1 MVRDGVRR
9 EIEAA
14 DLVPGDVL
22 VLAEGDRVCADARI
36 IDGALVIDLSALT
49 GESLPTNRSAEPT
62 AMIGPLL
69 EAQDLVFSGTTCTG
83 GEAATVVTRTGMHTE
98 LGRIAALSQRGRTR
112 PSPLERQVRRVTW
125 IIAAVAVA
133 AGAAF
138 VPVGLAAGLGWA
150 AAITFSIGL
159 IVANVPE
166 GLLPTI
172 TLALASGVRQL
183 ARRGAVVKRLSAVET
198 LGSVNVVCTDKTGT
212 LTENRM
218 RVTRLWLLAN
228 EIDTTQVD
236 ASSAIDDPR
245 AALLASTA
253 AACTTAEAP
262 SDAQP
267 AGTGD
272 PTELALLRLA
282 TDLGVGIAP
291 AQRHADRQAVFH
303 FDAHLQRMSTVD
315 TEDGIAAVHTK
326 GAPEAVLP
334 SCTQVLGAGGRPV
347 PLNDA
352 TRVELQQTLDSYAA
366 GGLRVLA
373 VARRVLGPVHAVPDN
388 RGAVEADLVLVG
400 LVAMVDPP
408 RVAVPDAV
416 ARAHRAGI
424 RIHVVTGDYGP
435 TAAEIARQVGIGTG
449 GRIVTGAQLDRL
461 GDADLDALLARD
473 EEIVFAR
480 TSPEAKLR
488 ICEALQAGGAIV
500 AMTGDGVNDAPALRH
515 ADIGVAMGRSGTDVA
530 REAATM
536 VLTDDD
542 FATIV
547 AAIAG
552 GRQVFDNVRKFVLY
566 IFAHAVPEVVPF
578 LVFAL
583 TGGAVPLPLTV
594 LQILAIDLGTETL
607 PALALGREPAEP
619 GAMDRPPRP
628 RSDGVVDRGLLV
640 RAWLLLGTVSAVL
653 VMGGFL
659 FTLWHAGWHPGDP
672 TAPGTPLHDA
682 YLQATTITFTGIV
695 ACQIG
700 TAFAARTD
708 RASLFSV
715 GLLSNPLLLWG
726 IAFELAF
733 TAAVIYVPWLQDVFG
748 TAALTPAQLVVILPF
763 PFVVWGADELVRLLR
778 RRSTRPPRTL
788 RTDTRDSPA
797 DRIRS

>member
-1 MVRDGVRR
+1 
-9 EIEAA
+9 
-14 DLVPGDVL
+14 
-22 VLAEGDRVCADARI
+22 
-36 IDGALVIDLSALT
+36 
-49 GESLPTNRSAEPT
+49 
-62 AMIGPLL
+62 
-69 EAQDLVFSGTTCTG
+69 
-83 GEAATVVTRTGMHTE
+83 
-98 LGRIAALSQRGRTR
+98 
-112 PSPLERQVRRVTW
+112 
-125 IIAAVAVA
+125 
-133 AGAAF
+133 
-138 VPVGLAAGLGWA
+138 
-150 AAITFSIGL
+150 
-159 IVANVPE
+159 
-166 GLLPTI
+166 
-172 TLALASGVRQL
+172 
-183 ARRGAVVKRLSAVET
+183 
-198 LGSVNVVCTDKTGT
+198 
-212 LTENRM
+212 M
-218 RVTRLWLLAN
+218 RVTRLWLLTN
-228 EIDTTQVD
+228 EIDITQAD

-282 TDLGVGIAP
+282 TDLGVGVAP
-291 AQRHADRQAVFH
+291 AQRHTSRQAVFH

-315 TEDGIAAVHTK
+315 TENGIAAVHTK

-334 SCTQVLGAGGRPV
+334 CCVHVLGLDGRPM

-352 TRVELQQTLDSYAA
+352 TRVELQQKLDFYAA

-388 RGAVEADLVLVG
+388 RGAVEADLLLVG

-408 RVAVPDAV
+408 RTAVPDAV

-480 TSPEAKLR
+480 ASPEAKLR

-530 REAATM
+530 REAAAM

-547 AAIAG
+547 AAIGG

-619 GAMDRPPRP
+619 GAMDRPSRP
-628 RSDGVVDRGLLV
+628 RSDGVVNRGLLV
-640 RAWLLLGTVSAVL
+640 RAWLLLGVVSAAL

-672 TAPGTPLHDA
+672 TAAGTPLHDA
-682 YLQATTITFTGIV
+682 YLQTTTITFIGIV

-715 GLLSNPLLLWG
+715 GLWSNPLRLWG
-726 IAFELAF
+726 HRVRAGVHRGGDLRALAAGRLRDRGTDPGAARGDPPIPVRRVGRRRTRPPGQTAFDPPSQNPSALIPATLRRTRSGHDADRARARCALRGRAAPPGHRPPTGSRALPAHPQELRR
-733 TAAVIYVPWLQDVFG
+733 AA
-748 TAALTPAQLVVILPF
+748 
-763 PFVVWGADELVRLLR
+763 LR
-778 RRSTRPPRTL
+778 RRAPG
-788 RTDTRDSPA
+788 
-797 DRIRS
+797 